1 MSDQQKLKDCVS
13 EYQKA
18 VKNLDDKVNKAED
31 SHRQSQRE
39 LEAQSNR
46 QH

>member
-18 VKNLDDKVNKAED
+18 KQNLDDKLNKAVD
-31 SHRQSQRE
+31 SHRQSQQE
-39 LEAQSNR
+39 LEEQSNR
-46 QH
+46 QR

>member
-18 VKNLDDKVNKAED
+18 VEKLDDKLNKAED

-39 LEAQSNR
+39 LEGQSNH